1 MYSHPFS
8 IVIDPLYHIANKP
21 RGLQAA
27 RKLRNNRRDNRWVRF
42 PLGLPRLHYSLILY
56 MTVVGPPFRDLRQ
69 INRTKSV
76 PLETFTKH
84 LPQEGPHTQR
94 VSFSRR
100 LASRRSSPILP
111 SASVCVY
118 SLSRTGRRSPL
129 SSPCVLPL
137 SPFSESVKAHL

>member
-1 MYSHPFS
+1 MGCMSSIIIRFS
-8 IVIDPLYHIANKP
+8 TVIDPLYRIANKP

-27 RKLRNNRRDNRWVRF
+27 RKLRNTRRDNRWV
-42 PLGLPRLHYSLILY
+42 GLPPDLPYSHYSLILC
-56 MTVVGPPFRDLRQ
+56 MASFHDLRR
-69 INRTKSV
+69 INHIKSA

-84 LPQEGPHTQR
+84 HPQEGPHTQR

-118 SLSRTGRRSPL
+118 SSSRMGRRSLL
-129 SSPCVLPL
+129 SFPCVLPL
-137 SPFSESVKAHL
+137 GPL